1 MTQAYTKYRQQEKH
15 DINLQFI
22 QFCFINIDYRTII
35 FLLISAYAFKVK
47 INGVPNMSTIFQ
59 LKVSFYIS
67 FIFNFPILPFLVEQT
82 AIK

>member
-15 DINLQFI
+15 DINLQLFI

-47 INGVPNMSTIFQ
+47 MNGVDTNM
-59 LKVSFYIS
+59 
-67 FIFNFPILPFLVEQT
+67 
-82 AIK
+82 